1 MTNEKRR
8 RKKTKQTYEQDNK
21 VLLCIRNDCTNM
33 RESEEGENL
42 FRLYLQKRKI
52 INHILNI
59 VYLL

>member
-1 MTNEKRR
+1 MKREEE
-8 RKKTKQTYEQDNK
+8 KKTKQTYEQDNK